1 MNRKPVEPSN
11 RRIRQLFAIWNDP
24 QRMKKKKTKTCA
36 NCTLNCDASI
46 KFACSKFPK
55 PCYESVNFEICC
67 RSIIMDGFR
76 YNCVGSVY
84 SRFSVQ
90 SLHAKVPVLPSRGKR
105 CRGRLLQS
113 KRLTSCNASNSM
125 SGSSSV
131 SSSGCRWRPSPSA
144 PYRYL
149 YRYMHLYLL
158 PSCCCCCRGCGSCRR
173 DASLEVAQ
181 IHLSKK
187 REQKETPKR
196 HAGAPRVF

>member
-90 SLHAKVPVLPSRGKR
+90 SLHAKVPVLPSKR
-105 CRGRLLQS
+105 QEMSRATASIKATDELQRQQQRQRQLQWLPLTTLS
-113 KRLTSCNASNSM
+113 KCPI
-125 SGSSSV
+125 SV
-131 SSSGCRWRPSPSA
+131 SVSVS
-144 PYRYL
+144 L
-149 YRYMHLYLL
+149 Y
-158 PSCCCCCRGCGSCRR
+158 
-173 DASLEVAQ
+173 ASVSVAQ
-181 IHLSKK
+181 LLLLLSWLW
-187 REQKETPKR
+187 
-196 HAGAPRVF
+196 

>member
-11 RRIRQLFAIWNDP
+11 PSTVRHMKWSPKNG
-24 QRMKKKKTKTCA
+24 KKKKTKTCA

-90 SLHAKVPVLPSRGKR
+90 SLHAKVPVLPSKR
-105 CRGRLLQS
+105 QEMSRATASIKATDELQRQQQQRQLQWLPLTTLS
-113 KRLTSCNASNSM
+113 KCPI
-125 SGSSSV
+125 SV
-131 SSSGCRWRPSPSA
+131 SVSVS
-144 PYRYL
+144 L
-149 YRYMHLYLL
+149 Y
-158 PSCCCCCRGCGSCRR
+158 
-173 DASLEVAQ
+173 ASVSVAQ
-181 IHLSKK
+181 LLLLLSWLW
-187 REQKETPKR
+187 
-196 HAGAPRVF
+196 